1 VPHTRPRRGS
11 PAVFDFEGSGE
22 EAREFLDTAY
32 GTTLRLTGRLG
43 TVHHHRADHGSFA
56 FDHVKIDADFTFDA
70 EPMPA
75 LVVVD
80 VLRGDLEYT
89 RDHLTDRTRDGDS
102 VLAAGWDMPFHGRS
116 EGYEI
121 RTTSLTSVALT
132 AAVEDVDPD
141 YPWQHI
147 TFSSYVPR
155 SPAAGARWRATVD
168 HLATTHYGQD
178 SAMQREEAS
187 RLLGHTLLHTFPNN
201 VVSDTRR
208 LVLGRAPHDT
218 SPSLVRNAVR
228 IIEAH
233 AARDLGL
240 AELAQECGVTSRTL
254 QYAFRHHLGCT
265 PSDYLRRVRLD
276 LVRQALRD
284 GSVRT
289 VSDAAA
295 MFGFFNP
302 GRLASEYRQVFDEN
316 PRQTLQ
322 RSAS

>member
-1 VPHTRPRRGS
+1 MRHSRARRGS
-11 PAVFDFEGSGE
+11 PAVFDFEGRGA
-22 EAREFLDTAY
+22 EARDFLDTAY
-32 GTTLRLTGRLG
+32 GTTLRLTGRMG
-43 TVHHHRADHGSFA
+43 TVRHHRADHGTFA
-56 FDHVKIDADFTFDA
+56 FDHVTIDADFTFDA

-89 RDHLTDRTRDGDS
+89 RGRCTDRTHDGDS

-121 RTTSLTSVALT
+121 RTTSLTAPALT

-147 TFSSYVPR
+147 TFSSYVPV

-168 HLATTHYGQD
+168 QLSATRFGPD
-178 SAMQREEAS
+178 SAMEREEAS
-187 RLLGHTLLHTFPNN
+187 RLLGYTLLQTFPNS
-201 VVSDTRR
+201 VVSEARR
-208 LVLGRAPHDT
+208 LVVGRESHET

-228 IIEAH
+228 VIEAH

-240 AELAQECGVTSRTL
+240 VELAQECGVTSRTL
-254 QYAFRHHLGCT
+254 QYAFRQHLGCT

-284 GSVRT
+284 GSAQS

-295 MFGFFNP
+295 TFGFFNP
-302 GRLASEYRQVFDEN
+302 GRLASDYRQVFDEN